1 MAGIQKLFES
11 SKTLTTEIGKA
22 LDMES
27 IFKSR
32 QEYVFRRGF
41 ATKVVNSLV
50 IFVLERKNGGGVF
63 EYHED
68 T

>member
-1 MAGIQKLFES
+1 MVGIQKLFES

-27 IFKSR
+27 IFSLR
-32 QEYVFRRGF
+32 QEYVFRRVF
-41 ATKVVNSLV
+41 ATKVFSSLV
-50 IFVLERKNGGGVF
+50 IFGLGRKNNGGVF